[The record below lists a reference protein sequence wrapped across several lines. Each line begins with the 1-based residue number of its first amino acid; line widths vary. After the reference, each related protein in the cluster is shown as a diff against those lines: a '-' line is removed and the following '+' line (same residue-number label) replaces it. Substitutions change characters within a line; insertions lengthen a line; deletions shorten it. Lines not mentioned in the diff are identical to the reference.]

1 MHNSGQP
8 ALQSRVSG
16 GDRPVLA
23 FPKALQTLRTLHPM
37 SSSDAAF
44 EFKPIDLAKHH
55 QVCVQFRA
63 DAFVCSFGSAERFY
77 EPNGAGAVQYLR
89 WLERRIAELPN
100 GCVHLWKT
108 GQIIGQIELG
118 RWKRDASVGYVNLF
132 YLAPEYRGQGLGA
145 RLDEYAA
152 EFFGQHGYGRAR
164 LSASPTNLVAIAF
177 YQKRGWVDL
186 GQRRDMP
193 DTHYFEK
200 VY

>member
-1 MHNSGQP
+1 MRGKYRWLNIVQCSCNACATQQESCAAIQVSRGAI
-8 ALQSRVSG
+8 AL
-16 GDRPVLA
+16 LL
-23 FPKALQTLRTLHPM
+23 PKTLNLM
-37 SSSDAAF
+37 SSSDAAL

-89 WLERRIAELPN
+89 WLERRIAESPD

-108 GQIIGQIELG
+108 GQIIGQIELV

-145 RLDEYAA
+145 RLDEYA
-152 EFFGQHGYGRAR
+152 
-164 LSASPTNLVAIAF
+164 T
-177 YQKRGWVDL
+177 
-186 GQRRDMP
+186 
-193 DTHYFEK
+193 
-200 VY
+200 